1 MKKATGTFI
10 VFICS
15 LFTLLISLQLFWNM
29 GVFVDAYGTNPSAV
43 AGGDFWNMMNWL
55 RLALLAVITFVS
67 GIQLVQKIIE
77 RGK

>member
-1 MKKATGTFI
+1 MKKKTGTFI
-10 VFICS
+10 IFLFSFIA
-15 LFTLLISLQLFWNM
+15 LLISLQLFWNM

-67 GIQLVQKIIE
+67 GIQLVQK
-77 RGK
+77 